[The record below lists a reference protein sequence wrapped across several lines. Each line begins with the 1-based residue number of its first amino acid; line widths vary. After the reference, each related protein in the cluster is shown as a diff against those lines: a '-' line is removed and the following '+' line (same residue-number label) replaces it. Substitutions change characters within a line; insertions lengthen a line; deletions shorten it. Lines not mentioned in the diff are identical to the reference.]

1 MKTYRSLRPTFAQRL
16 QALREAVMH
25 QAMQWLWQWSQ
36 RSSRA
41 QRPALV
47 PVRIN
52 DEGNAPHRSA
62 PRQRQRQRFHPY
74 AD

>member
-25 QAMQWLWQWSQ
+25 QTMRWLWQWSQ

-47 PVRIN
+47 PVRIS
-52 DEGNAPHRSA
+52 DERNAPDRPA
-62 PRQRQRQRFHPY
+62 PRQRQRFRPY